1 MTASEGANSYW
12 RRKIRGGRKVTAEG
26 VRAALPMH
34 DDSQYEL
41 HPSVIE
47 AEQAVAAALCRWA
60 TSAGLHGGDDEFV
73 PYRTEISGRE
83 MIKLLAA
90 AAREDLA
97 T

>member
-1 MTASEGANSYW
+1 MATNEGSNSYW
-12 RRKIRGGRKVTAEG
+12 RRRVRGNRKINAEEL
-26 VRAALPMH
+26 RAALPTH
-34 DDSQYEL
+34 NDNQHEL

-47 AEQAVAAALCRWA
+47 AEQTVAAALGRWA
-60 TSAGLHGGDDEFV
+60 TSAGLHGSDDEFV
-73 PYRTEISGRE
+73 PYRTEINGRE